1 MVVAFCGHKNVY
13 ETELVSQQV
22 KQIILGLVK
31 EGADT
36 FLLGGYG
43 SFDSIAAITVR
54 ELKKDYPGLR
64 SILVLPYLN
73 RGYDASLYDESVY
86 PPIEDVPKKFA
97 ISRRNEWMVE
107 KADVII
113 AYVDHDWG
121 GAAATTLR
129 YAERKKKRI
138 INVVQDNPR
147 GDITQTK
154 EG

>member
-1 MVVAFCGHKNVY
+1 MVVTFCGHKNVY
-13 ETELVSQQV
+13 QTERVSQQV
-22 KQIILGLVK
+22 KQIVSSLVK

-43 SFDSIAAITVR
+43 SFDSIAAVAVR
-54 ELKKDYPGLR
+54 DLKKEYPGLR
-64 SILVLPYLN
+64 SVLVLPYLN
-73 RGYDASLYDESVY
+73 RDYNTSLYDESIY
-86 PPIEDVPKKFA
+86 PPIEDVPKRFA

-121 GAAATTLR
+121 GAATTLR

-138 INVVQDNPR
+138 INVAQDKN
-147 GDITQTK
+147 G
-154 EG
+154 

>member
-13 ETELVSQQV
+13 QTESVSRQV

-43 SFDSIAAITVR
+43 SFDSIAAVAVR
-54 ELKKDYPGLR
+54 DLKKKYPGLR

-73 RGYDASLYDESVY
+73 RDYDTSLYDESVY
-86 PPIEDVPKKFA
+86 PPIEDVPKRFA

-107 KADVII
+107 KADVVI

-121 GAAATTLR
+121 GAATTLS

-138 INVVQDNPR
+138 INVAELSPATPP
-147 GDITQTK
+147 GK
-154 EG
+154 E

>member
-1 MVVAFCGHKNVY
+1 MEIFMVVAFCGHKNVY
-13 ETELVSQQV
+13 QTERVSQQV
-22 KQIILGLVK
+22 KQIVSSLVK

-73 RGYDASLYDESVY
+73 RDYDASLYDESVY
-86 PPIEDVPKKFA
+86 PPIEDVPKRFA
-97 ISRRNEWMVE
+97 ISRRNEWMVD

-121 GAAATTLR
+121 GAAATLR

-138 INVVQDNPR
+138 INVAQNNPV
-147 GDITQTK
+147 
-154 EG
+154 

>member
-13 ETELVSQQV
+13 QTERVSQQV
-22 KQIILGLVK
+22 KQIVSSLVE

-73 RGYDASLYDESVY
+73 RDYDTSLYDESVY

-121 GAAATTLR
+121 GAAATLR

-138 INVVQDNPR
+138 INVAQDKN
-147 GDITQTK
+147 G
-154 EG
+154 

>member
-13 ETELVSQQV
+13 QTERVSQQV
-22 KQIILGLVK
+22 KQILSSLVK

-43 SFDSIAAITVR
+43 SFDSIAAVAVR
-54 ELKKDYPGLR
+54 DLKKEYPGLR
-64 SILVLPYLN
+64 SILVVPYLI
-73 RGYDASLYDESVY
+73 RDYDTSLYDESVY
-86 PPIEDVPKKFA
+86 PPIEDVPKRFA
-97 ISRRNEWMVE
+97 ISRRNEWMVD

-121 GAAATTLR
+121 GAAAALR

-138 INVVQDNPR
+138 INVAQGKN
-147 GDITQTK
+147 G
-154 EG
+154 

>member
-13 ETELVSQQV
+13 QTELVSQQV

-31 EGADT
+31 EGANT

-43 SFDSIAAITVR
+43 SFDSIAAVAVR
-54 ELKKDYPGLR
+54 DLKKEYPGLR
-64 SILVLPYLN
+64 SVLVLPYLN
-73 RGYDASLYDESVY
+73 RDYDTSLYDESVY
-86 PPIEDVPKKFA
+86 PPIEGVPKRFA
-97 ISRRNEWMVE
+97 ISRRNEWMVD

-121 GAAATTLR
+121 GAAATLR

-138 INVVQDNPR
+138 INVAQGKN
-147 GDITQTK
+147 G
-154 EG
+154 